1 MRFDMNQTQV
11 LFEIDGKVIDKCNLH
26 RLLNVSENC
35 IFKVMEEDEEEL
47 FLKICIKYGEK
58 ISRYPELLEGF
69 ANKLK
74 DAVNED
80 DDVKDELY
88 KLMRSGEDRKWNVL
102 NGMVLLLKR
111 RRINYAVF
119 KWGL

>member
-1 MRFDMNQTQV
+1 
-11 LFEIDGKVIDKCNLH
+11 
-26 RLLNVSENC
+26 
-35 IFKVMEEDEEEL
+35 ME
-47 FLKICIKYGEK
+47 KK

-80 DDVKDELY
+80 DDVKDEVY

-119 KWGL
+119 KWGLLILLPNFLK